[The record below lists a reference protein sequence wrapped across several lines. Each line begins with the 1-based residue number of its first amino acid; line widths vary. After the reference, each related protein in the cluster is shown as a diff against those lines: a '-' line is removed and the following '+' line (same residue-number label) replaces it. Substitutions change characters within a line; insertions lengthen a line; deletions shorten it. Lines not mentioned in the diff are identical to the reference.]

1 MSGIL
6 VDSSVIIDYLKDEID
21 GKALKILENAL
32 WFVSIITHYEV
43 CRHFYKIGR
52 VKDLEIV
59 RKRLEAFRTV
69 PLTPDVCA
77 SAARISMLHNLSAGD
92 SIVYASAKASGLEL
106 LTFDSDL
113 KGKEGVLFMKRK
125 GLKLQ
130 GRASP

>member
-1 MSGIL
+1 M
-6 VDSSVIIDYLKDEID
+6 E
-21 GKALKILENAL
+21 
-32 WFVSIITHYEV
+32 FVWYSIKEFT
-43 CRHFYKIGR
+43 
-52 VKDLEIV
+52 
-59 RKRLEAFRTV
+59 TV
-69 PLTPDVCA
+69 PVSPDVCA